1 MIVDNIKNAKLYY
14 SLHPEFKAA
23 FECLAS
29 LTAESEA
36 KRYEIN
42 GDNCF
47 VNLAEYENKCEAE
60 CKYEAHAKYIDIQF
74 MVKGKECIDCED
86 CAAMTVIDD
95 KMAESDIA
103 FYANPE
109 KYSVATLFDGD
120 FVIIFPE
127 EAHRPMRAYDEK
139 PMTVKKAVAK
149 IKL

>member
-14 SLHPEFKAA
+14 GLHPEFKGA

-29 LTAESEA
+29 LTADSEN
-36 KRYEIN
+36 KRYDIN
-42 GDNCF
+42 GDKCF
-47 VNLAEYENKCEAE
+47 VNLSEYENKKEEE

-86 CAAMTVIDD
+86 NGNMKVTEDE
-95 KMAESDIA
+95 MEQSDIA
-103 FYANPE
+103 FYENPE

-120 FVIIFPE
+120 FVIIFPG
-127 EAHRPMRAYDEK
+127 EAHRPMRAYEDK
-139 PMTVKKAVAK
+139 PMIVKKAVAK

>member
-23 FECLAS
+23 FECLKS
-29 LTAESEA
+29 LTADSEN

-42 GDNCF
+42 GDKCF
-47 VNLAEYENKCEAE
+47 VNLSEYENKCMSE
-60 CKYEAHAKYIDIQF
+60 CKYEAHKKYIDIQF

-86 CAAMTVIDD
+86 SAAMLVTED
-95 KMAESDIA
+95 KMEESDIA
-103 FYANPE
+103 FYENSE

-149 IKL
+149 IKF

>member
-1 MIVDNIKNAKLYY
+1 MVIDNIKRFRLYEGM
-14 SLHPEFKAA
+14 HPLFSQA
-23 FECLAS
+23 FAFI
-29 LTAESEA
+29 ESYLEEP
-36 KRYEIN
+36 KPVGRYEIL
-42 GDNCF
+42 GDDLF
-47 VNLAEYENKCEAE
+47 ALVQRYETKAEAGM
-60 CKYEAHAKYIDIQF
+60 EAHDKYIDIQF

-86 CAAMTVIDD
+86 CASMTVTED

-103 FYANPE
+103 FYENPE

-139 PMTVKKAVAK
+139 PMAVKKAVAK